1 MVKTR
6 AQLRQA
12 HSMSQIPTS
21 STEPMEQAHVQ
32 VPHSISNLKTQSI
45 ASHASRSS
53 ATVVARKLAAEVQ
66 HTRHLAQL
74 EISELEAKL
83 QLQTKRLKLERK
95 VAEVEHQ
102 AELAAIEADNSSRCS
117 RTSVEQWVQS
127 TSNVRH
133 DNDTY
138 SNKALSSNIDGRQV
152 GSNKHDLLCF
162 QDFPQS
168 NIDVTVL
175 PNVAVP
181 SPNKSFQPKISGN
194 DGTTAN
200 DIPTK
205 DSSIGVI
212 QLTNALENLNKKET
226 SRLATDIVEI
236 HKRGGFEMRGWVSN
250 QPRAL
255 SQLPKELLSDLSV
268 ANVDLGTFT
277 VVVDISHFS
286 SWIRLVRATA
296 RLHQFIAAIFKNQS
310 HVFQNFW
317 VREICECFNVDT
329 RSTAISATAPA
340 PLDSEDITRAE
351 RHILG
356 WSQLATFGEELKAL
370 RLNQPVSKKSRIIS
384 LTPALNNAAK
394 FRNFVQYKPCRVHV
408 RGAKFIAP
416 TRPPAA
422 TPRRILKQRKFFRKA
437 KRTNERGVRKFMLR
451 RTWSCITSAVNA
463 MLELHM

>member
-102 AELAAIEADNSSRCS
+102 AEIAAIEADNSSRCS
-117 RTSVEQWVQS
+117 RTSVEQWLQS

-138 SNKALSSNIDGRQV
+138 SHKALSSNIDGRQV

-181 SPNKSFQPKISGN
+181 SPDKSFQPKISGN

-212 QLTNALENLNKKET
+212 QLTKALENLNKNTINLISHHQE
-226 SRLATDIVEI
+226 
-236 HKRGGFEMRGWVSN
+236 
-250 QPRAL
+250 P
-255 SQLPKELLSDLSV
+255 LP
-268 ANVDLGTFT
+268 

-340 PLDSEDITRAE
+340 PLDSEDISRAE

-370 RLNQPVSKKSRIIS
+370 RLYQPVFKKSRIIS
-384 LTPALNNAAK
+384 LTPALNNAM
-394 FRNFVQYKPCRVHV
+394 V
-408 RGAKFIAP
+408 
-416 TRPPAA
+416 
-422 TPRRILKQRKFFRKA
+422 
-437 KRTNERGVRKFMLR
+437 
-451 RTWSCITSAVNA
+451 
-463 MLELHM
+463 